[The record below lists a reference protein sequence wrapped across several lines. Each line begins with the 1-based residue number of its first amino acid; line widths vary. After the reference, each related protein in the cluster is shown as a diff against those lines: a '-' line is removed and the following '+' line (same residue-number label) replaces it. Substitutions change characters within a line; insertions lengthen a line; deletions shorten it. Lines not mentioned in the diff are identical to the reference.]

1 MSYRYAEIK
10 DGRKLSEMTESEQN
24 YIREKWDRLSL
35 RENINTPEIVFVQH
49 TNGKFFRAVRC
60 RIAAHRYSGSAG
72 GYWSVEFGNCRRW
85 CFKKNPF
92 GTYDPEQ
99 TDKTFSGIKLE
110 SGEVEMI
117 PKTISTKREVLEFAA
132 RIGFGL
138 ETK

>member
-10 DGRKLSEMTESEQN
+10 GGRKLSEMTERERN

-35 RENINTPEIVFVQH
+35 RENINTPELVFVQH

-60 RIAAHRYSGSAG
+60 RIAAHRYHGSAG
-72 GYWSVEFGNCRRW
+72 GYWRVVFGDCRRW
-85 CFKKNPF
+85 YFKKNPF

-99 TDKTFSGIKLE
+99 KDEIFSGIKLK
-110 SGEVEMI
+110 SGEVVMI
-117 PKTISTKREVLEFAA
+117 PQTIPTKREVLEFAA
-132 RIGFGL
+132 RIGFGF